1 MGLKVASKLLNSA
14 SKSLRRTL
22 LDVKYIKRD
31 RISKNPKNRVSIDGI
46 EELAQDIKMAG
57 LEQPLVVYPK
67 EDGYMLLTGER
78 RLTAIDL
85 LIENGNWDPEADYI
99 PCIERPLDLYQLPLD
114 EDLKERYAIL
124 RTNAFNRKFT
134 DADLLVQ
141 AEDYQKIIKEL
152 KKQGYK
158 ELITGYD
165 ENGEPVRQDITGRTR
180 NVVAGMVGVSTGQV
194 SKIEN
199 ILKNGS
205 ERVREAVADGKMSIA
220 AASRLASYDR
230 ETQAKFLEENDVLDL
245 TANEVSQKVEP
256 PQLRENENRSEEIK
270 RICKNCV
277 SCKPGSHGGYC
288 EVKNTKTKDSGTCDK
303 WQDKNMAGSA
313 IVDLKPVGE
322 NIVSGLSEPQNEGI
336 PCDSPFQENPSLENP
351 PCDEFRIL
359 VRRATELCDDLKSSV
374 SEENA
379 WDKAIALI
387 DEELRPL
394 IIRLQN
400 DGYNVH

>member
-1 MGLKVASKLLNSA
+1 
-14 SKSLRRTL
+14 
-22 LDVKYIKRD
+22 
-31 RISKNPKNRVSIDGI
+31 
-46 EELAQDIKMAG
+46 
-57 LEQPLVVYPK
+57 
-67 EDGYMLLTGER
+67 MLLTGER

-85 LIENGNWDPEADYI
+85 LIESGDWDPETDYI
-99 PCIERPLDLYQLPLD
+99 PCIERLLDLYQLPLD

-141 AEDYQKIIKEL
+141 TEDYQIIVKEL

-158 ELITGYD
+158 EMIIGYD

-205 ERVREAVADGKMSIA
+205 ERVREAVEDGEMSIA
-220 AASRLASYDR
+220 AASKLASYDR
-230 ETQAKFLEENDVLDL
+230 ETQTRLLEENDVLNL
-245 TANEVSQKVEP
+245 TANEVSQKIEP
-256 PQLRENENRSEEIK
+256 PQLRENEDRSKRIK
-270 RICKNCV
+270 RICKNCG
-277 SCKPGSHGGYC
+277 SCRPGSHGGYC
-288 EVKNTKTKDSGTCDK
+288 EVKNSKTKYSGTCDK

-313 IVDLKPVGE
+313 IVDSKPVGE
-322 NIVSGLSEPQNEGI
+322 SIVSGLSEQGNTRI
-336 PCDSPFQENPSLENP
+336 PSESSLQENPSLENP
-351 PCDEFRIL
+351 PCDELRIL
-359 VRRATELCDDLKSSV
+359 AHRAVELCDDLKSFVSV
-374 SEENA
+374 NNA
-379 WDKAIALI
+379 WDKAVALI

-400 DGYNVH
+400 DGHNVH